1 MCSRC
6 REDSTLQWVINET
19 NKNQVK
25 SIKLVNKLI
34 HSSCLL
40 CQNFVLVTKG
50 ITKNPKKNLNRCFL
64 ARARTPRMISSVQ
77 QTGQQVLEAETVNN
91 KLLSR
96 QQFHNE
102 TLKDLLSYR
111 RLTVN
116 EIASLTRETLIWLQ
130 NMHNFR
136 STSPKN
142 IRFTNIWIRKWPNK
156 HLQSRVLDS
165 TGSWLKLKALH
176 QDHINVFH
184 PNKKLDYSALIPI
197 WLLGSFFMM
206 QCICHFV
213 NLLK

>member
-1 MCSRC
+1 
-6 REDSTLQWVINET
+6 
-19 NKNQVK
+19 
-25 SIKLVNKLI
+25 
-34 HSSCLL
+34 
-40 CQNFVLVTKG
+40 
-50 ITKNPKKNLNRCFL
+50 
-64 ARARTPRMISSVQ
+64 MISSVQ

-142 IRFTNIWIRKWPNK
+142 IRFTNI
-156 HLQSRVLDS
+156 
-165 TGSWLKLKALH
+165 
-176 QDHINVFH
+176 
-184 PNKKLDYSALIPI
+184 
-197 WLLGSFFMM
+197 
-206 QCICHFV
+206 
-213 NLLK
+213 